1 MKAFFTKHKKKLIW
15 LGVVV
20 VVVGFFI
27 MRSRKTDTSA
37 IQTEVV
43 KKQDIKQTV
52 LATGQVTSETDLS
65 LSFKTSGVVGRVN
78 VKVGDQV
85 KGGAV
90 LATLQAND
98 VAAQLTQARGALAQ
112 AQANYQKVLNGASN
126 EEVAVAQVALDN
138 AKTNLETTKQQQQV
152 AVDNAYKA
160 LLNSGLAAIPGTGN
174 TGSVTATITGTYV
187 GKDQGQ
193 YKVSIIATGDGFKYQ
208 YSGLET
214 GGGNVDVT
222 PQALGT
228 KGLYIQFSS
237 TSVPTN
243 NTWIVSIPN
252 TQATT
257 YVTNYNAYQAAL
269 QTQSAAV
276 SQAQASVDA
285 AQAALD
291 LKRAKARPADLD
303 AAQAAIITAQGQVQ
317 AAQAALDNTIIT
329 APSDGTITSVD
340 VKVGEL
346 ATALKEALVLQ
357 DVSNLHVEANISE
370 ANIASVKVGQKVDA
384 TFDALGLDRK
394 FTAKVEA
401 VDPASTVVSGVV
413 NYKVTVQVDKL
424 EEIKPGM
431 TANLTILTGEKPGVL
446 AIPTRAVLSKTEGSK
461 VVRVITDEKTKA
473 YKEVPVTT
481 GMEADGGLVEITS
494 GLSEGQGI
502 ITFIK
507 Q

>member
-1 MKAFFTKHKKKLIW
+1 
-15 LGVVV
+15 
-20 VVVGFFI
+20 
-27 MRSRKTDTSA
+27 
-37 IQTEVV
+37 
-43 KKQDIKQTV
+43 
-52 LATGQVTSETDLS
+52 
-65 LSFKTSGVVGRVN
+65 
-78 VKVGDQV
+78 
-85 KGGAV
+85 
-90 LATLQAND
+90 
-98 VAAQLTQARGALAQ
+98 
-112 AQANYQKVLNGASN
+112 
-126 EEVAVAQVALDN
+126 
-138 AKTNLETTKQQQQV
+138 QQV

-160 LLNSGLAAIPGTGN
+160 LMNSGLAAIPGTGN
-174 TGSVTATITGTYV
+174 NSNLTATISGTYV

-193 YKVSIIATGDGFKYQ
+193 YSITLVPTGNNIRFQ
-208 YSGLET
+208 YGGLES
-214 GGGNVDVT
+214 GSGNVDVT
-222 PQALGT
+222 PQALGS

-237 TSVPTN
+237 TSGSAG
-243 NTWIVSIPN
+243 NTWTVSIPN
-252 TQATT
+252 TQAST
-257 YVTNYNAYQAAL
+257 YVANYNAYQAAL
-269 QTQSAAV
+269 QAKEAAI

-291 LKRAKARPADLD
+291 FKRAKARPADLN
-303 AAQAAIITAQGQVQ
+303 AAQAAILTAQGQVQ
-317 AAQAALDNTIIT
+317 AAQADLENTIIR
-329 APSDGTITSVD
+329 APSEGTITKVD

-346 ATALKEALVLQ
+346 ATALKEAVVLQ
-357 DVSNLHVEANISE
+357 DVNNLHVEANISE

-446 AIPTRAVLSKTEGSK
+446 AIPARAVLGKTDGSK

-494 GLSEGQGI
+494 GLSAGEGV

>member
-1 MKAFFTKHKKKLIW
+1 MKTFFSKHKRKLIW
-15 LGVVV
+15 LGVIILVI
-20 VVVGFFI
+20 GFFVVRNSKKDLSGI
-27 MRSRKTDTSA
+27 QTDT
-37 IQTEVV
+37 V
-43 KKQDIKQTV
+43 KKQDLKQTV

-65 LSFKTSGVVGRVN
+65 LSFKTSGVVDRVA

-85 KGGAV
+85 KGGSI
-90 LATLQAND
+90 LASLQASD
-98 VAAQLTQARGALAQ
+98 VAARLTQARGALAQ
-112 AQANYQKVLNGASN
+112 AEANYQKVLNGASN
-126 EEVAVAQVALDN
+126 EEVTVAQVALAN
-138 AKTNLETTKQQQQV
+138 AKANLEVTKQQQQV
-152 AVDNAYKA
+152 TVDNAYKA
-160 LLNSGLAAIPGTGN
+160 LMNSGLAAVPNSGN
-174 TGSVTATITGTYV
+174 TGSVTVTITGTYI
-187 GKDQGQ
+187 GKEQGQ
-193 YKVSIIATGDGFKYQ
+193 YSITLIPIGNGTRFQ
-208 YSGLET
+208 YGGLET
-214 GGGNVDVT
+214 GSGNVDVT

-228 KGLYIQFSS
+228 KGLFIQFSS
-237 TSVPTN
+237 INVATN
-243 NTWIVSIPN
+243 NTWTVSIPN
-252 TQATT
+252 TQAST
-257 YVTNYNAYQAAL
+257 YVANYNAYQAAL
-269 QTQSAAV
+269 QAQSAAL

-303 AAQAAIITAQGQVQ
+303 AAQAAILTAQGQVQ
-317 AAQAALDNTIIT
+317 AAGADLENTIIR
-329 APSDGTITSVD
+329 APSEGTITKVD

-346 ATALKEALVLQ
+346 ATALKESVVLQ
-357 DVSNLHVEANISE
+357 DVNNLHVEANISE

-446 AIPTRAVLSKTEGSK
+446 AIPTRAVISKTEGSK
-461 VVRVITDEKTKA
+461 VARVITDEKTKA